1 MGTLY
6 IARHGESKANVE
18 NKLAYPNSPL
28 TKKGIVQAR
37 SLAEFLADK
46 KISAIYTTPFKRA
59 LETAKIINE
68 KLGVKIHLI
77 KEFVDTN
84 FGILKGRKIDSS
96 DKELY
101 SYLLIR
107 RKNPLD
113 YKIPKAENLTN
124 VMKRVIPSLKKIMR
138 QNPHDSVLIVA
149 HRDVNRVI
157 VQTLGKIPKEKVL
170 EIEDPHDCIY
180 IFYKNKLRYYLKG
193 KETEGYLKVKPDSI

>member
-1 MGTLY
+1 MGTVY

-18 NKLAYPNSPL
+18 HRLAYPDSPL
-28 TKKGIVQAR
+28 TKKGIAQAKK
-37 SLAEFLADK
+37 LAEFLADK
-46 KISAIYTTPFKRA
+46 KISVIYTTPYKRA
-59 LETAKIINE
+59 LETAKIINK
-68 KLGVKIHLI
+68 KLGVKIYLV
-77 KEFVDTN
+77 KEFVDTD
-84 FGILKGRKIDSS
+84 FGILNGRKIDSS

-113 YKIPKAENLTN
+113 YKIPKAENLTD
-124 VMKRVIPSLKKIMR
+124 VMKRVIPALKKIMR

-170 EIEDPHDCIY
+170 EIEDPHDCVY
-180 IFYKNKLRYYLKG
+180 IFDKNKLIYYLKG
-193 KETEGYLKVKPDSI
+193 KEAEGYLKVKPNSI